1 MKVTPQELFEVG
13 AHIGH
18 QRRRWN
24 PKTRPYIF
32 DHRNGITIIDLV
44 KTCKQ
49 IEDACE
55 VAKNVVSGGGD
66 IWFVGTKKQA
76 KDVMKEGATAVDMP
90 FCVNRWLG
98 GTLTNFQTVERS
110 LNKYKKFLRLEE
122 SGDLAKMHKKEA
134 AAIKREMNRMHS
146 NFEGLMK
153 VEELPGALFV
163 IDVLQEHI
171 AVAEA
176 RKIGIPVMAV
186 VDTEMIPF
194 FILLTQAVGTVA
206 DHRPGNAEAF
216 HGLGM
221 PEVLAGQK
229 SGLFFQRHLSN
240 QITNVLYI
248 HMSPLFVHASC
259 NRSTVLRSQG
269 SWILGTSEISRFVY
283 GASGSSMTLSGFPL
297 STNLPCSIIYTE
309 SEM

>member
-1 MKVTPQELFEVG
+1 MKITPQELFEVG

-186 VDTEMIPF
+186 VDTNSDPTVVDYPIMCNDDSMKAIRMV
-194 FILLTQAVGTVA
+194 IGLLIEGIQEGISIRGERKSSKRKLISSKDLVKI
-206 DHRPGNAEAF
+206 E
-216 HGLGM
+216 
-221 PEVLAGQK
+221 PEVSVSEEILKEADSK
-229 SGLFFQRHLSN
+229 YDEETVDSERDNSGKK
-240 QITNVLYI
+240 
-248 HMSPLFVHASC
+248 
-259 NRSTVLRSQG
+259 
-269 SWILGTSEISRFVY
+269 
-283 GASGSSMTLSGFPL
+283 
-297 STNLPCSIIYTE
+297 
-309 SEM
+309 

>member
-18 QRRRWN
+18 QKRRWN

-122 SGDLAKMHKKEA
+122 AGDLAKMHKTEA

-186 VDTEMIPF
+186 VDTNSDPTVVDHPIMCNDDSVKAIRMV
-194 FILLTQAVGTVA
+194 IGLLIEGIQEGISIRGERKSSKRKLISSKDLVKI
-206 DHRPGNAEAF
+206 E
-216 HGLGM
+216 
-221 PEVLAGQK
+221 PEV
-229 SGLFFQRHLSN
+229 SVSEE
-240 QITNVLYI
+240 
-248 HMSPLFVHASC
+248 
-259 NRSTVLRSQG
+259 
-269 SWILGTSEISRFVY
+269 ILKEADSKCDEE
-283 GASGSSMTLSGFPL
+283 
-297 STNLPCSIIYTE
+297 TE
-309 SEM
+309 DGE

>member
-176 RKIGIPVMAV
+176 RKIGIPMMAV
-186 VDTEMIPF
+186 VDTNSDPTVVDYPIMCNDDSMKAIRMV
-194 FILLTQAVGTVA
+194 IGLLIEGIQEGISIRGERKSSKRKLISSKDLVKI
-206 DHRPGNAEAF
+206 E
-216 HGLGM
+216 
-221 PEVLAGQK
+221 PEVSVSEEILKEADSK
-229 SGLFFQRHLSN
+229 YDEETVDSERDNSGKK
-240 QITNVLYI
+240 
-248 HMSPLFVHASC
+248 
-259 NRSTVLRSQG
+259 
-269 SWILGTSEISRFVY
+269 
-283 GASGSSMTLSGFPL
+283 
-297 STNLPCSIIYTE
+297 
-309 SEM
+309 

>member
-186 VDTEMIPF
+186 VDTNSDPTVVDYPIMCNDDSMKAIRMV
-194 FILLTQAVGTVA
+194 IGLLIEGIQEGISIRGERKSSKRKLISSKDLVKI
-206 DHRPGNAEAF
+206 E
-216 HGLGM
+216 
-221 PEVLAGQK
+221 PEVSVSEEILKEADSK
-229 SGLFFQRHLSN
+229 YDEETVDSERDNSGKE
-240 QITNVLYI
+240 Y
-248 HMSPLFVHASC
+248 
-259 NRSTVLRSQG
+259 
-269 SWILGTSEISRFVY
+269 
-283 GASGSSMTLSGFPL
+283 
-297 STNLPCSIIYTE
+297 
-309 SEM
+309 

>member
-186 VDTEMIPF
+186 VDTNSDPTVVDYPIMCNDDSMKAIRMV
-194 FILLTQAVGTVA
+194 IGLLIEGIQEGVSIRGERKSSKRKLISSKDLVKI
-206 DHRPGNAEAF
+206 E
-216 HGLGM
+216 
-221 PEVLAGQK
+221 PEVSVSEEILKEADSK
-229 SGLFFQRHLSN
+229 YDEETVDSERDNSGKE
-240 QITNVLYI
+240 Y
-248 HMSPLFVHASC
+248 
-259 NRSTVLRSQG
+259 
-269 SWILGTSEISRFVY
+269 
-283 GASGSSMTLSGFPL
+283 
-297 STNLPCSIIYTE
+297 
-309 SEM
+309 

>member
-163 IDVLQEHI
+163 IDVLQERI

-186 VDTEMIPF
+186 VDTNSDPTVVDYPIMCNDDSMKAIRMV
-194 FILLTQAVGTVA
+194 IGLLIEGIQEGISIRGERKSSKRKLISSKDLVKI
-206 DHRPGNAEAF
+206 E
-216 HGLGM
+216 
-221 PEVLAGQK
+221 PEVSVSEEILKEADSK
-229 SGLFFQRHLSN
+229 CDEETVDSERDNSGK
-240 QITNVLYI
+240 
-248 HMSPLFVHASC
+248 
-259 NRSTVLRSQG
+259 
-269 SWILGTSEISRFVY
+269 E
-283 GASGSSMTLSGFPL
+283 
-297 STNLPCSIIYTE
+297 
-309 SEM
+309 

>member
-18 QRRRWN
+18 QKRRLN

-186 VDTEMIPF
+186 VDTNSDPTVVDYPIMCNDDSMKAIRMV
-194 FILLTQAVGTVA
+194 IGLLIEGIQEGVSIRGERKSSKRKLISSKDLVKI
-206 DHRPGNAEAF
+206 E
-216 HGLGM
+216 
-221 PEVLAGQK
+221 PEVSVSEEILKEADSK
-229 SGLFFQRHLSN
+229 YDEETVDSERDNSGKE
-240 QITNVLYI
+240 Y
-248 HMSPLFVHASC
+248 
-259 NRSTVLRSQG
+259 
-269 SWILGTSEISRFVY
+269 
-283 GASGSSMTLSGFPL
+283 
-297 STNLPCSIIYTE
+297 
-309 SEM
+309 

>member
-55 VAKNVVSGGGD
+55 VAKNVVSGGGV

-186 VDTEMIPF
+186 VDTNSDPTVVDYPIMCNDDSMKAIRMV
-194 FILLTQAVGTVA
+194 IGLLIEGIQEGISIRGERKSSKRKLISSKDLVKI
-206 DHRPGNAEAF
+206 E
-216 HGLGM
+216 
-221 PEVLAGQK
+221 PEVSVSEEILKEADSK
-229 SGLFFQRHLSN
+229 YDEETVDSERDNSGKE
-240 QITNVLYI
+240 Y
-248 HMSPLFVHASC
+248 
-259 NRSTVLRSQG
+259 
-269 SWILGTSEISRFVY
+269 
-283 GASGSSMTLSGFPL
+283 
-297 STNLPCSIIYTE
+297 
-309 SEM
+309 

>member
-18 QRRRWN
+18 QKRRWN

-186 VDTEMIPF
+186 VDTNSDPTVVDYPIMCNDDSMKAIRMV
-194 FILLTQAVGTVA
+194 IGLLIEGIQEGVSIRGERKSSKRKLISSKDLVKI
-206 DHRPGNAEAF
+206 E
-216 HGLGM
+216 
-221 PEVLAGQK
+221 PEVSVSEEILKEADSK
-229 SGLFFQRHLSN
+229 YDEETVDSERDNSGKE
-240 QITNVLYI
+240 Y
-248 HMSPLFVHASC
+248 
-259 NRSTVLRSQG
+259 
-269 SWILGTSEISRFVY
+269 
-283 GASGSSMTLSGFPL
+283 
-297 STNLPCSIIYTE
+297 
-309 SEM
+309 